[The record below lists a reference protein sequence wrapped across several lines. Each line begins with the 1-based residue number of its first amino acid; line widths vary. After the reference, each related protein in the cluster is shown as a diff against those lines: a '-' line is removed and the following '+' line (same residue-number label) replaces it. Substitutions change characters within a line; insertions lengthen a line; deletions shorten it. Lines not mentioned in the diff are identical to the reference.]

1 MICVTAEFI
10 AQTGS
15 ENQLEQL
22 LTSMLEP
29 SRQEDGC
36 ISYQLQRT
44 EDKSIYLFQERFVDQ
59 AAFDFHCE
67 QDYFKALIE
76 NVGNLIIAEPKIQFY
91 IPVELK

>member
-1 MICVTAEFI
+1 MICLTAEFI

-44 EDKSIYLFQERFVDQ
+44 EDKSIYLF
-59 AAFDFHCE
+59 
-67 QDYFKALIE
+67 
-76 NVGNLIIAEPKIQFY
+76 
-91 IPVELK
+91 